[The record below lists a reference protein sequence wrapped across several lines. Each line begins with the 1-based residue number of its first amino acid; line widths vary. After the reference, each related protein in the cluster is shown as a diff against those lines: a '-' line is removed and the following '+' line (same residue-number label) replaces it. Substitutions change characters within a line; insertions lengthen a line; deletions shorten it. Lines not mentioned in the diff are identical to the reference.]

1 MALSA
6 LIVKFSDLR
15 KRSRADACA
24 PAEPQEERKTMTVPQ
39 PRPRRRKPL
48 DAGPFAPE
56 IGSFRL
62 HLAAEGKAAKTV
74 RTYTEAVA
82 WFAAAHLI
90 PRTSRDQVGAG
101 QRPRRAAVAGAPADP
116 LQRRVRQQPVPGAAA
131 VLPWLAEEEQ
141 LPDPMARL
149 RAAQGH
155 REAGAG
161 VHQRRTIGA
170 GEDLPG
176 PLVRPA
182 A

>member
-15 KRSRADACA
+15 KRSHPDACA
-24 PAEPQEERKTMTVPQ
+24 TAEPQVERKTMTVPL

-56 IGSFRL
+56 VGSFRL

-90 PRTSRDQVGAG
+90 PPHQLHQGGTRS
-101 QRPRRAAVAGAPADP
+101 AAMTCSG
-116 LQRRVRQQPVPGAAA
+116 G
-131 VLPWLAEEEQ
+131 WS
-141 LPDPMARL
+141 
-149 RAAQGH
+149 
-155 REAGAG
+155 
-161 VHQRRTIGA
+161 TC
-170 GEDLPG
+170 
-176 PLVRPA
+176 
-182 A
+182 

>member
-15 KRSRADACA
+15 KRSRPDACA

-62 HLAAEGKAAKTV
+62 HLTAEGKAAKTV

-82 WFAAAHLI
+82 WFAAAHL
-90 PRTSRDQVGAG
+90 SR
-101 QRPRRAAVAGAPADP
+101 APATPDGS
-116 LQRRVRQQPVPGAAA
+116 RSAATTCSGG
-131 VLPWLAEEEQ
+131 WC
-141 LPDPMARL
+141 
-149 RAAQGH
+149 
-155 REAGAG
+155 
-161 VHQRRTIGA
+161 TC
-170 GEDLPG
+170 
-176 PLVRPA
+176 
-182 A
+182 

>member
-24 PAEPQEERKTMTVPQ
+24 TAEPQEERKTMTVPQ

-90 PRTSRDQVGAG
+90 P
-101 QRPRRAAVAGAPADP
+101 APAA
-116 LQRRVRQQPVPGAAA
+116 PGGTRSAAMTCSGG
-131 VLPWLAEEEQ
+131 WS
-141 LPDPMARL
+141 
-149 RAAQGH
+149 
-155 REAGAG
+155 
-161 VHQRRTIGA
+161 TC
-170 GEDLPG
+170 
-176 PLVRPA
+176 
-182 A
+182 